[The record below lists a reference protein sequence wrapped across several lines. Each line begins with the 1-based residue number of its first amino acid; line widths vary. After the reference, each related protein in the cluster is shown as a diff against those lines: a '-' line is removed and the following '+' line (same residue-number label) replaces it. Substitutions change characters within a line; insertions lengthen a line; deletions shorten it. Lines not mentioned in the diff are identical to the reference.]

1 MPTYL
6 VKFTQTRRYAENV
19 TAETPDLAIDEAIK
33 ALNRGELEPED
44 STLDYFEAE
53 EFAPSTGPPSN
64 RLAGI
69 HALPVTLFEAVLPQL
84 DPGSRRLRRNGVWS
98 PARGAGSAGRTSPS
112 ADRARF
118 PAKLPGRSDHRP
130 GGARCQACRHR
141 CSHRQPPRAS

>member
-84 DPGSRRLRRNGVWS
+84 LHALAAHRAVLSDR
-98 PARGAGSAGRTSPS
+98 
-112 ADRARF
+112 DRAR
-118 PAKLPGRSDHRP
+118 RSAAHSVSVTCFSVEP
-130 GGARCQACRHR
+130 TV
-141 CSHRQPPRAS
+141 